1 MKIPREITMPKLY
14 RLNPRIAFAIG
25 LLGLS
30 LMAAL
35 AITSQ
40 ANRSVLVWSAK
51 GDLAVGDVIVTSDL
65 ISTKVLLPE
74 NSFKYLSNKAKL
86 TGSVVV
92 RRVGSG
98 ELIPAAALSRGAHAT
113 DIRSVPFKV
122 AKSDLPNDLAAGQLI
137 DLYILP
143 LREVTSGKI
152 LETQMLAHGVSV
164 ESIDIKARDIGG
176 DIGVVLKL
184 PDSAVLNI
192 LGSVT
197 GARIVLVRS
206 AI

>member
-122 AKSDLPNDLAAGQLI
+122 AKGDLPNDLAAGQLI

-192 LGSVT
+192 LGSLT

>member
-192 LGSVT
+192 LGSIT

>member
-1 MKIPREITMPKLY
+1 M
-14 RLNPRIAFAIG
+14 
-25 LLGLS
+25 
-30 LMAAL
+30 
-35 AITSQ
+35 
-40 ANRSVLVWSAK
+40 
-51 GDLAVGDVIVTSDL
+51 
-65 ISTKVLLPE
+65 
-74 NSFKYLSNKAKL
+74 
-86 TGSVVV
+86 
-92 RRVGSG
+92 
-98 ELIPAAALSRGAHAT
+98 
-113 DIRSVPFKV
+113 

-192 LGSVT
+192 LGSLT

>member
-164 ESIDIKARDIGG
+164 ESLDIKAR

-192 LGSVT
+192 LGSLT

>member
-192 LGSVT
+192 LGSLT

>member
-152 LETQMLAHGVSV
+152 LETQMLAHGVCV

-192 LGSVT
+192 LGSLT

>member
-164 ESIDIKARDIGG
+164 ESIDIKARDLGG

-192 LGSVT
+192 LGSLT